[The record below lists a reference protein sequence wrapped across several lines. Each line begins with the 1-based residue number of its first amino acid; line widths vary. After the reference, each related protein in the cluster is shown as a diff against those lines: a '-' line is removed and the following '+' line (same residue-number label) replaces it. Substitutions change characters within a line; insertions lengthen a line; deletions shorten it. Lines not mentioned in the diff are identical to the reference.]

1 MSVNQATE
9 AAAAAAT
16 PPAPAGND
24 AAAGGKAGAKAGK
37 EDARTDMVGKALG
50 LLVLL
55 GDEPRGASAAEL
67 SRRAELPFST
77 TYRLLGSLTR
87 DGFVDYEPDGRR
99 YHLGLRIFQLGQRVS
114 NHHGFAGTAL
124 PILRRVTEETGEA
137 TILSVRDGN
146 HHLTVNK
153 VDGPQTFRVTSDPGH
168 LGALH
173 TTSVGKALVA
183 FADDATRSQ
192 LVEELELEPL
202 TEFSITGPGGLPG
215 RDRAGAQAR
224 LRPHGR
230 GKRAGHARCRRPGLQ
245 LPGPRL
251 RLAGH
256 GGPGLPDECG
266 GPRGPG
272 SAAPVGGGRAVRPAA
287 PAMIP
292 AAWPAEIVPDC
303 SLVEQQ
309 CNM

>member
-1 MSVNQATE
+1 MSVKQTTE
-9 AAAAAAT
+9 LEGGAAT
-16 PPAPAGND
+16 AGHAAESAAEPVKPPK
-24 AAAGGKAGAKAGK
+24 AAK
-37 EDARTDMVGKALG
+37 EDSRTDMVGKALG

-99 YHLGLRIFQLGQRVS
+99 YHLGLRVFQLGQRVS

-124 PILRRVTEETGEA
+124 PILRRVTEKTGEA

-183 FADDATRSQ
+183 FAEDAERGR

-202 TEFSITGPGGLPG
+202 TEFSIT
-215 RDRAGAQAR
+215 DREAFRSEIDQVRRRGYAVMDEENELGMRAVAVPVFNAQGYAFASLAAAVPVFRLTLDDLVALVPVLQEAAGELAAR
-224 LRPHGR
+224 LPQR
-230 GKRAGHARCRRPGLQ
+230 
-245 LPGPRL
+245 
-251 RLAGH
+251 
-256 GGPGLPDECG
+256 
-266 GPRGPG
+266 
-272 SAAPVGGGRAVRPAA
+272 
-287 PAMIP
+287 
-292 AAWPAEIVPDC
+292 
-303 SLVEQQ
+303 
-309 CNM
+309 

>member
-1 MSVNQATE
+1 MSVNQDTGLE
-9 AAAAAAT
+9 AAESVAIAADGGTAT
-16 PPAPAGND
+16 
-24 AAAGGKAGAKAGK
+24 AKAPKAAK
-37 EDARTDMVGKALG
+37 EDSRTDMVGKALG

-99 YHLGLRIFQLGQRVS
+99 YHLGLRVFQLGQRVS

-124 PILRRVTEETGEA
+124 PILRRVTEKTGEA

-183 FADDATRSQ
+183 FAEDAERKR
-192 LVEELELEPL
+192 LVEELPLDPL
-202 TEFSITGPGGLPG
+202 TEFSIT
-215 RDRAGAQAR
+215 DREAFRAEIDQAR
-224 LRPHGR
+224 RR
-230 GKRAGHARCRRPGLQ
+230 GYAVM
-245 LPGPRL
+245 
-251 RLAGH
+251 
-256 GGPGLPDECG
+256 DEENELG
-266 GPRGPG
+266 M
-272 SAAPVGGGRAVRPAA
+272 RAVAVPVFNAQGYAFASLATAVPVFRLGLDDLVALVPVLQEAA
-287 PAMIP
+287 AEL
-292 AAWPAEIVPDC
+292 AARLP
-303 SLVEQQ
+303 QR
-309 CNM
+309 

>member
-1 MSVNQATE
+1 MSVKEATGGN
-9 AAAAAAT
+9 AAADT
-16 PPAPAGND
+16 PAEETKPAKG
-24 AAAGGKAGAKAGK
+24 
-37 EDARTDMVGKALG
+37 ESRTDMVGKALG

-67 SRRAELPFST
+67 SRRADLPFST

-114 NHHGFAGTAL
+114 SHHGFAGTAL

-137 TILSVRDGN
+137 TILSVRDGI

-183 FADDATRSQ
+183 FAEDEDRER
-192 LVEELELEPL
+192 LLEELPLEPL
-202 TEFSITGPGGLPG
+202 TSLSITG
-215 RDRAGAQAR
+215 RDAFRAEIEKVRRQGYAVMDEENELGMRAVAVPVFNSQGIAFASLATAVPVFRLSMEQLVALVPLLQAAAVELSAR
-224 LRPHGR
+224 LPQR
-230 GKRAGHARCRRPGLQ
+230 
-245 LPGPRL
+245 
-251 RLAGH
+251 
-256 GGPGLPDECG
+256 
-266 GPRGPG
+266 
-272 SAAPVGGGRAVRPAA
+272 
-287 PAMIP
+287 
-292 AAWPAEIVPDC
+292 
-303 SLVEQQ
+303 
-309 CNM
+309 

>member
-1 MSVNQATE
+1 MSVNQDTE

-16 PPAPAGND
+16 LPEPAGNG
-24 AAAGGKAGAKAGK
+24 AAAGAKAGAKAGK

-202 TEFSITGPGGLPG
+202 TEFSIT
-215 RDRAGAQAR
+215 DREAFRAEIELVRKRGYALMDEENELGMRAVAVPVFNSQGHAFAALATAVPVFRMSVEALVALVPLLQSAAAELSAR
-224 LRPHGR
+224 LP
-230 GKRAGHARCRRPGLQ
+230 
-245 LPGPRL
+245 
-251 RLAGH
+251 
-256 GGPGLPDECG
+256 
-266 GPRGPG
+266 
-272 SAAPVGGGRAVRPAA
+272 
-287 PAMIP
+287 
-292 AAWPAEIVPDC
+292 
-303 SLVEQQ
+303 QQ
-309 CNM
+309 

>member
-1 MSVNQATE
+1 MNQDTE
-9 AAAAAAT
+9 AALAE
-16 PPAPAGND
+16 G
-24 AAAGGKAGAKAGK
+24 AAGAAKAPQATKAPK
-37 EDARTDMVGKALG
+37 EDSRTDMVGKALG

-99 YHLGLRIFQLGQRVS
+99 YHLGLRVFQLGQRVS

-124 PILRRVTEETGEA
+124 PILRRVTEKTGEA

-173 TTSVGKALVA
+173 TTSVGKVLVA
-183 FADDATRSQ
+183 FAEDAERQ
-192 LVEELELEPL
+192 RLVEELELDPL
-202 TEFSITGPGGLPG
+202 TEFSITD
-215 RDRAGAQAR
+215 RDAFRADIEQVRRRGYAVMDEENELGMRAVAVPVFNAQGYAFASLATAVPVFRLSLEDLVALVPVLQEAASELSAR
-224 LRPHGR
+224 LPQR
-230 GKRAGHARCRRPGLQ
+230 
-245 LPGPRL
+245 
-251 RLAGH
+251 
-256 GGPGLPDECG
+256 
-266 GPRGPG
+266 
-272 SAAPVGGGRAVRPAA
+272 
-287 PAMIP
+287 
-292 AAWPAEIVPDC
+292 
-303 SLVEQQ
+303 
-309 CNM
+309 

>member
-1 MSVNQATE
+1 
-9 AAAAAAT
+9 
-16 PPAPAGND
+16 
-24 AAAGGKAGAKAGK
+24 
-37 EDARTDMVGKALG
+37 MVGKALG

-99 YHLGLRIFQLGQRVS
+99 YRLGLRVFQLGQRVS

-124 PILRRVTEETGEA
+124 PVLRRVTEETGEA

-183 FADDATRSQ
+183 FADDATRAR
-192 LVEELELEPL
+192 LVEELELDPL
-202 TEFSITGPGGLPG
+202 TEFSITD
-215 RDRAGAQAR
+215 RDAFRAEIDLVRRRGYATMDEENELGMRALAVPVFDSQGHAFASLATAVPVFRMSMEALVALVPLLQSAAAELSAR
-224 LRPHGR
+224 LPQR
-230 GKRAGHARCRRPGLQ
+230 
-245 LPGPRL
+245 
-251 RLAGH
+251 
-256 GGPGLPDECG
+256 
-266 GPRGPG
+266 
-272 SAAPVGGGRAVRPAA
+272 
-287 PAMIP
+287 
-292 AAWPAEIVPDC
+292 
-303 SLVEQQ
+303 
-309 CNM
+309 

>member
-1 MSVNQATE
+1 MSVNQDTEPAAAGATPAAPTE
-9 AAAAAAT
+9 TGAAAA
-16 PPAPAGND
+16 
-24 AAAGGKAGAKAGK
+24 GKAGAKAGK
-37 EDARTDMVGKALG
+37 DDARTDMVGKALG

-183 FADDATRSQ
+183 FAEDATRSQ

-202 TEFSITGPGGLPG
+202 TEFSIT
-215 RDRAGAQAR
+215 DREAFRAEIALVRKRGYALMDEENELGMRAVAVPVFNAQGHAFAALATAVPVFRMSVEALVALVPLLQSAAAELSAR
-224 LRPHGR
+224 LP
-230 GKRAGHARCRRPGLQ
+230 
-245 LPGPRL
+245 
-251 RLAGH
+251 
-256 GGPGLPDECG
+256 
-266 GPRGPG
+266 
-272 SAAPVGGGRAVRPAA
+272 
-287 PAMIP
+287 
-292 AAWPAEIVPDC
+292 
-303 SLVEQQ
+303 QQ
-309 CNM
+309 

>member
-1 MSVNQATE
+1 MWQYGSMSVNQDTDLDV
-9 AAAAAAT
+9 AAPLPVTAV
-16 PPAPAGND
+16 PEV
-24 AAAGGKAGAKAGK
+24 KAGRAGK
-37 EDARTDMVGKALG
+37 EAKGAKEDSRTDMVGKALG

-99 YHLGLRIFQLGQRVS
+99 YRLGLRVFQLGQRVS

-124 PILRRVTEETGEA
+124 PVLRRVTEETGEA
-137 TILSVRDGN
+137 TILSVRDGD

-183 FADDATRSQ
+183 FADDAVRTR
-192 LVEELELEPL
+192 LLDGLELDSL
-202 TEFSITGPGGLPG
+202 TEFSITD
-215 RDRAGAQAR
+215 RDAFRAEIELVRRRGYATMDEENELGMRAVAVPVFNSQGHAFASLATAVPVFRMSMEALVALVPLLQSAAAELSAR
-224 LRPHGR
+224 LPQR
-230 GKRAGHARCRRPGLQ
+230 
-245 LPGPRL
+245 
-251 RLAGH
+251 
-256 GGPGLPDECG
+256 
-266 GPRGPG
+266 
-272 SAAPVGGGRAVRPAA
+272 
-287 PAMIP
+287 
-292 AAWPAEIVPDC
+292 
-303 SLVEQQ
+303 
-309 CNM
+309 

>member
-1 MSVNQATE
+1 MSVNQNTE
-9 AAAAAAT
+9 LEGAVEV
-16 PPAPAGND
+16 APATAAKEAKSPRAAKND
-24 AAAGGKAGAKAGK
+24 S
-37 EDARTDMVGKALG
+37 RTDMVGKALG

-99 YHLGLRIFQLGQRVS
+99 YHLGLRVFQLGQRVS

-124 PILRRVTEETGEA
+124 PILRRVTEKTGEA

-183 FADDATRSQ
+183 FAEDSERKR
-192 LVEELELEPL
+192 LVEELPLESL
-202 TEFSITGPGGLPG
+202 TEFSITD
-215 RDRAGAQAR
+215 RDAFRAEIDQVRRRGYAVMDEENELGMRAVAVPVFNAQGYAFASLATAVPVFRLSLEDLVALVPALQEAASELAAR
-224 LRPHGR
+224 LPQR
-230 GKRAGHARCRRPGLQ
+230 
-245 LPGPRL
+245 
-251 RLAGH
+251 
-256 GGPGLPDECG
+256 
-266 GPRGPG
+266 
-272 SAAPVGGGRAVRPAA
+272 
-287 PAMIP
+287 
-292 AAWPAEIVPDC
+292 
-303 SLVEQQ
+303 
-309 CNM
+309 

>member
-1 MSVNQATE
+1 MSVNQDTDMSPSRRHPSSPCRQGRKS
-9 AAAAAAT
+9 
-16 PPAPAGND
+16 PPE
-24 AAAGGKAGAKAGK
+24 GGRGESKGESK
-37 EDARTDMVGKALG
+37 EDSRTDMVGKALG

-183 FADDATRSQ
+183 FADDATRGQ
-192 LVEELELEPL
+192 LVEGLELEPL
-202 TEFSITGPGGLPG
+202 TEFSIT
-215 RDRAGAQAR
+215 DREAFRAEIELVRKRGFAVMDQENELGMRAVAVPVFNSQGHAFASLATAVPVFRMSVEALVALVPLLQSAAAELSAR
-224 LRPHGR
+224 LP
-230 GKRAGHARCRRPGLQ
+230 
-245 LPGPRL
+245 
-251 RLAGH
+251 
-256 GGPGLPDECG
+256 
-266 GPRGPG
+266 
-272 SAAPVGGGRAVRPAA
+272 
-287 PAMIP
+287 
-292 AAWPAEIVPDC
+292 
-303 SLVEQQ
+303 QQ
-309 CNM
+309 

>member
-1 MSVNQATE
+1 MSVNQDTE

-16 PPAPAGND
+16 LPEPAGNG
-24 AAAGGKAGAKAGK
+24 AAAGANVGARAGK
-37 EDARTDMVGKALG
+37 EDSRTDMVGKALG

-173 TTSVGKALVA
+173 ATSVGKALVA
-183 FADDATRSQ
+183 FADDATRGR
-192 LVEELELEPL
+192 LVEDLELEPL
-202 TEFSITGPGGLPG
+202 TEFSIT
-215 RDRAGAQAR
+215 DRVAFRAEIELVRKRGYALMDEENELGMRAVAVPVFNSQGHAFAALATAVPVFRMSVEALVALVPLLQSAASELAAR
-224 LRPHGR
+224 LP
-230 GKRAGHARCRRPGLQ
+230 
-245 LPGPRL
+245 
-251 RLAGH
+251 
-256 GGPGLPDECG
+256 
-266 GPRGPG
+266 
-272 SAAPVGGGRAVRPAA
+272 
-287 PAMIP
+287 
-292 AAWPAEIVPDC
+292 
-303 SLVEQQ
+303 QQ
-309 CNM
+309 

>member
-1 MSVNQATE
+1 MSVNQDTMPAADQSGAE
-9 AAAAAAT
+9 AAADSVAEPT
-16 PPAPAGND
+16 AG
-24 AAAGGKAGAKAGK
+24 AGPEPAAGS
-37 EDARTDMVGKALG
+37 RTDMVGKALG

-99 YHLGLRIFQLGQRVS
+99 YHLGLRVFQLGQRVS
-114 NHHGFAGTAL
+114 NHHGFAGTSL

-183 FADDATRSQ
+183 FADDATRNR
-192 LVEELELEPL
+192 LLEELPLDPL
-202 TEFSITGPGGLPG
+202 TERSIT
-215 RDRAGAQAR
+215 DRGDFRAEIEQVRRQGYATMDEENELGMRAVAVPVFNAQGHAFASLATAVPVFRMSMEALVALVPLLQAAAAELSAR
-224 LRPHGR
+224 LP
-230 GKRAGHARCRRPGLQ
+230 
-245 LPGPRL
+245 
-251 RLAGH
+251 
-256 GGPGLPDECG
+256 
-266 GPRGPG
+266 
-272 SAAPVGGGRAVRPAA
+272 
-287 PAMIP
+287 
-292 AAWPAEIVPDC
+292 
-303 SLVEQQ
+303 QQ
-309 CNM
+309 

>member
-1 MSVNQATE
+1 MSVNQDTE
-9 AAAAAAT
+9 APEAAVA
-16 PPAPAGND
+16 PPVPAP
-24 AAAGGKAGAKAGK
+24 KGAKASKRESK
-37 EDARTDMVGKALG
+37 EDSRTDMVGKALG

-183 FADDATRSQ
+183 FADDATRSR
-192 LVEELELEPL
+192 LVDELELEPL
-202 TEFSITGPGGLPG
+202 TEFSIT
-215 RDRAGAQAR
+215 DREAFRAEIELVRQRGFAVMDQENELGMRAVAVPVFNAQGTAFASLATAVPVFRMSVEALVALVPLLQSAAAELAAR
-224 LRPHGR
+224 LP
-230 GKRAGHARCRRPGLQ
+230 
-245 LPGPRL
+245 
-251 RLAGH
+251 
-256 GGPGLPDECG
+256 
-266 GPRGPG
+266 
-272 SAAPVGGGRAVRPAA
+272 
-287 PAMIP
+287 
-292 AAWPAEIVPDC
+292 
-303 SLVEQQ
+303 QQ
-309 CNM
+309 

>member
-1 MSVNQATE
+1 MSVNQDTMPAADQSGAGPKHGSAPE
-9 AAAAAAT
+9 AAESGT
-16 PPAPAGND
+16 GS
-24 AAAGGKAGAKAGK
+24 
-37 EDARTDMVGKALG
+37 RTDMVGKALG

-99 YHLGLRIFQLGQRVS
+99 YHLGLRVFQLGQRVS
-114 NHHGFAGTAL
+114 NHHGFAGTSL

-183 FADDATRSQ
+183 FADDATRNR
-192 LVEELELEPL
+192 LLEELPLDPL
-202 TEFSITGPGGLPG
+202 TERSIT
-215 RDRAGAQAR
+215 DRVDFRAEIEQVRALGYATMDEENELGMRAVAVPVFNSQGHAFASLATAVPVFRMSMEALVALVPLLQAAAAELSAR
-224 LRPHGR
+224 LP
-230 GKRAGHARCRRPGLQ
+230 
-245 LPGPRL
+245 
-251 RLAGH
+251 
-256 GGPGLPDECG
+256 
-266 GPRGPG
+266 
-272 SAAPVGGGRAVRPAA
+272 
-287 PAMIP
+287 
-292 AAWPAEIVPDC
+292 
-303 SLVEQQ
+303 QQ
-309 CNM
+309 

>member
-1 MSVNQATE
+1 MSVNQDTESALAADAPADAT
-9 AAAAAAT
+9 AGT
-16 PPAPAGND
+16 PAEAPAG
-24 AAAGGKAGAKAGK
+24 GPKKPGR
-37 EDARTDMVGKALG
+37 EDSRTDMVGKALG

-99 YHLGLRIFQLGQRVS
+99 YHLGLRVFQLGQRVS

-183 FADDATRSQ
+183 FADDATRRQ

-202 TEFSITGPGGLPG
+202 TDLSITD
-215 RDRAGAQAR
+215 RDAFRTEIELVRKRGYATMDEENELGMRAVAVPIFNSQGYAFASLATAVPVFRMSMEALVALVPLLQSAAAELSAR
-224 LRPHGR
+224 LP
-230 GKRAGHARCRRPGLQ
+230 
-245 LPGPRL
+245 
-251 RLAGH
+251 
-256 GGPGLPDECG
+256 
-266 GPRGPG
+266 
-272 SAAPVGGGRAVRPAA
+272 
-287 PAMIP
+287 
-292 AAWPAEIVPDC
+292 
-303 SLVEQQ
+303 QQ
-309 CNM
+309 

>member
-1 MSVNQATE
+1 MSVNQNTE
-9 AAAAAAT
+9 PEGAVAAAPAMAKEANSSRAAK
-16 PPAPAGND
+16 D
-24 AAAGGKAGAKAGK
+24 
-37 EDARTDMVGKALG
+37 DSRTDMVGKALG

-99 YHLGLRIFQLGQRVS
+99 YHLGLRVFQLGQRVS

-124 PILRRVTEETGEA
+124 PILRRVTEKTGEA

-183 FADDATRSQ
+183 FAEDSERKR
-192 LVEELELEPL
+192 LVEELPLDPL
-202 TEFSITGPGGLPG
+202 TEFSITD
-215 RDRAGAQAR
+215 RDAFRAEIDQVRRRGYAVMDEENELGMRAVAVPVFNAQGYAFASLATAVPVFRLSLDDLVALVPALQEAASELAAR
-224 LRPHGR
+224 LPQR
-230 GKRAGHARCRRPGLQ
+230 
-245 LPGPRL
+245 
-251 RLAGH
+251 
-256 GGPGLPDECG
+256 
-266 GPRGPG
+266 
-272 SAAPVGGGRAVRPAA
+272 
-287 PAMIP
+287 
-292 AAWPAEIVPDC
+292 
-303 SLVEQQ
+303 
-309 CNM
+309 

>member
-1 MSVNQATE
+1 MSVNQTTGLE
-9 AAAAAAT
+9 AAGTAAAAT
-16 PPAPAGND
+16 DGT
-24 AAAGGKAGAKAGK
+24 AATAKAPRAAK
-37 EDARTDMVGKALG
+37 DDSRTDMVGKALG

-99 YHLGLRIFQLGQRVS
+99 YHLGLRVFQLGQRVS

-124 PILRRVTEETGEA
+124 PILRRVTEKTGEA

-183 FADDATRSQ
+183 FAEEAERKR

-202 TEFSITGPGGLPG
+202 TEFSITDREAFRSEIEQVRRRGYAVMDEENELGMRAVAVPVFNAQGYAFASLATAVPVFRLGLEELVALVPVLQE
-215 RDRAGAQAR
+215 AAAELSAR
-224 LRPHGR
+224 LPQR
-230 GKRAGHARCRRPGLQ
+230 
-245 LPGPRL
+245 
-251 RLAGH
+251 
-256 GGPGLPDECG
+256 
-266 GPRGPG
+266 
-272 SAAPVGGGRAVRPAA
+272 
-287 PAMIP
+287 
-292 AAWPAEIVPDC
+292 
-303 SLVEQQ
+303 
-309 CNM
+309 